1 MREMKD
7 SVIEWIGYIPK
18 NWNMSKIGSLYTQR
32 NEKVSDKEYQPLSV
46 TMQGVLP
53 QLASAAKTDDGDNR
67 KLVRVGDFAI
77 NSRSDRRGSCGI
89 SPLDGSVSLINIILT
104 PRTTMHSGYYDW
116 LFHTT
121 LFADEFYKWG
131 HGIVA
136 DLWTTRWQEMKSI
149 CVPVPEYAEQK
160 HISEF
165 LDSECAEIDAVLEK
179 TRASIDEYKKLK
191 QAVITQAVTKGIRGD
206 RPMKDSGIEWIDKI
220 PKEWKSIRLKN
231 LFEFGKGL
239 SITKDNLIDEGI
251 PVISYGQIHSKQT
264 SGVELQP
271 HLFRYVDKNYLDSN
285 PQSIVHSGDFIFA
298 DTSEDLE
305 GCGNAVFVSKEMN
318 LFAGYHTI
326 ILVNKKSLSNKYY
339 AYLFRSDLW
348 RSQIRSKVSGV
359 KLFSI
364 SKKILS
370 DAILL
375 VPTDNEMNQIVNYLD
390 AKCAEIDNLI
400 SKKEQYINEIENYK
414 KSLIYEYVTG
424 KKECPAMVQN
434 EDVSNAYPYFP
445 APVHASSAR
454 FAQAVLMSKILEES
468 SKGMGRV
475 KLEKTLFTI
484 ENHIGF
490 DFDTEYFREAAGPL
504 DASIYECEKIITR
517 RNKWFSMKTSSYGV
531 SYAPTNDVDKYKKYY
546 AKYFSEYNS
555 EIERIIDVFRNYT
568 TEQAE
573 IIATLFAAW
582 NDAIIDKKQ
591 FTDDDIVD
599 DVLNNW
605 HESKRRFPRQVWLRA
620 MNEIRKNHIIP
631 KGYGKHTV
639 MKEMQ

>member
-1 MREMKD
+1 MRKMKD
-7 SVIEWIGYIPK
+7 SRIEWIGKIPETWGISKLKYIGKYINGYAFKPSD
-18 NWNMSKIGSLYTQR
+18 WSDTGRKIIRIQDLTGSYD
-32 NEKVSDKEYQPLSV
+32 NPNYY
-46 TMQGVLP
+46 
-53 QLASAAKTDDGDNR
+53 DGDIDSKYVIKNGDI
-67 KLVRVGDFAI
+67 LVSWAATLDAFIWHKDEGLLNQHIFKAI
-77 NSRSDRRGSCGI
+77 PDKK
-89 SPLDGSVSLINIILT
+89 IIDYNFFFW
-104 PRTTMHSGYYDW
+104 MIKIAMENMNNDN
-116 LFHTT
+116 
-121 LFADEFYKWG
+121 K
-131 HGIVA
+131 HGIFMQHVTL
-136 DLWTTRWQEMKSI
+136 DVFNNFTIPLPK
-149 CVPVPEYAEQK
+149 
-160 HISEF
+160 ISEQSRIATF
-165 LDSECAEIDAVLEK
+165 LTSRCDEINAVLEK
-179 TRASIDEYKKLK
+179 TRASIKEYKKLK

-206 RPMKDSGIEWIDKI
+206 RPMKDSGIEWIGEI
-220 PKEWKSIRLKN
+220 PKSWGINTIFQLCTQVKN
-231 LFEFGKGL
+231 KNVELIENNLL
-239 SITKDNLIDEGI
+239 SL
-251 PVISYGQIHSKQT
+251 SYGKIKRKNIDAVEGLLPESFDGYNIIEKDDIVLRLTDLQNDHT
-264 SGVELQP
+264 SLRVGISEE
-271 HLFRYVDKNYLDSN
+271 RG
-285 PQSIVHSGDFIFA
+285 II
-298 DTSEDLE
+298 TS
-305 GCGNAVFVSKEMN
+305 
-318 LFAGYHTI
+318 
-326 ILVNKKSLSNKYY
+326 
-339 AYLFRSDLW
+339 AYLTIRNRSNFIPKYLYYYLHSFD
-348 RSQIRSKVSGV
+348 
-359 KLFSI
+359 I
-364 SKKILS
+364 SKGFYGMGAGVRQSLNWDGLKWLKVITPS
-370 DAILL
+370 R
-375 VPTDNEMNQIVNYLD
+375 EEQEQIAEFLNT
-390 AKCAEIDNLI
+390 KCTEIDNLI
-400 SKKEQYINEIENYK
+400 SKKEQYISEIENYK